1 MTLPMPTSLPVVR
14 TGVVM
19 PGAIAFMDN
28 ISMESFPD
36 REFPACYFKVGHHY
50 GAIVVYSED
59 PSLCGANADLI
70 AAAFNAAEAAR
81 QLGFDPIAAILAL
94 PKLLA
99 ACELAVN
106 GTAGERDCSNDDEC
120 GIWPAICDALSAART
135 REVRP

>member
-1 MTLPMPTSLPVVR
+1 MTLPMPTRGPIDAPTHINGYMGYCVECE
-14 TGVVM
+14 
-19 PGAIAFMDN
+19 GATLATVHLLELWASD
-28 ISMESFPD
+28 D
-36 REFPACYFKVGHHY
+36 EFTQSRAGQPTAV
-50 GAIVVYSED
+50 
-59 PSLCGANADLI
+59 ANQALI

-81 QLGFDPIAAILAL
+81 QLGFDPIAAILAM